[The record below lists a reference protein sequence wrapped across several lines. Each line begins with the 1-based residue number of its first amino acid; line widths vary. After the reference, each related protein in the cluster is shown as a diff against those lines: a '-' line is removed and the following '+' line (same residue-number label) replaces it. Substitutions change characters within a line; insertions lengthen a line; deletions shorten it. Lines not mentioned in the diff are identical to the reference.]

1 MSYTKKLMIS
11 GKIIA
16 ITKYVAI
23 NFVNISPH
31 VMNSY
36 INKLETQEKGREKP
50 AQAKKFS
57 VDDR

>member
-23 NFVNISPH
+23 NFISNSPH
-31 VMNSY
+31 VMNPY
-36 INKLETQEKGREKP
+36 QNKLETQE
-50 AQAKKFS
+50 
-57 VDDR
+57 

>member
-23 NFVNISPH
+23 NFVNISPY
-31 VMNSY
+31 VMNPNQ
-36 INKLETQEKGREKP
+36 NKLETQE
-50 AQAKKFS
+50 
-57 VDDR
+57 